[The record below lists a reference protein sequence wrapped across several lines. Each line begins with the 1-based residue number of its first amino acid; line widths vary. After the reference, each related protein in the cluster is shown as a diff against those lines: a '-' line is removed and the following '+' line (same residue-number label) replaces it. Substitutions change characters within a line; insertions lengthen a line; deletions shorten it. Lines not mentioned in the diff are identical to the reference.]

1 MNRILLVDDDPF
13 ALKALGRTLG
23 NGNPEYHLT
32 SFDDPLDALAFA
44 RRNPVDLVIADYIMP
59 RMDGIHLV
67 VELKR
72 LVPGLIAILTSATSD
87 PRAVTEGFGRAHIYR
102 YLVKPWDDAE
112 LLLTVADALNHRDFM
127 LARTLRMAG

>member
-23 NGNPEYHLT
+23 YGNPDYHLT
-32 SFDDPLDALAFA
+32 SFDDPLAALAFA
-44 RRNPVDLVIADYIMP
+44 RRNPVDLVIADYVMP
-59 RMDGIHLV
+59 QMDGVRLV

-87 PRAVTEGFGRAHIYR
+87 PKAVIEGFDRAHIYR
-102 YLVKPWDDAE
+102 YLVKPWDESE
-112 LLLTVADALNHRDFM
+112 LLLTVADALNHREFV
-127 LARTLRMAG
+127 LARRLRQAG